1 MQTKSIGM
9 GMLVIICNISIPA
22 TGCNKA
28 GGSDSQA
35 IVATYCKKKEGIPE
49 VTCNKL
55 PNTSR
60 IPKNKTNIVYLKTVF
75 LFFT

>member
-35 IVATYCKKKEGIPE
+35 IVATYCKKK
-49 VTCNKL
+49 K
-55 PNTSR
+55 
-60 IPKNKTNIVYLKTVF
+60 VYLRLLAINCQIHPGYQKTR
-75 LFFT
+75 LILYI